1 MAHNPT
7 RQRSELSQCSRGS
20 PSDFRKLPDN
30 CLELIFWSL
39 VDACPPGE
47 LAEVLGTCKTLHRAY
62 KLFAA
67 SSSSEKLVGWVLEY
81 GTPATAMT
89 RLLKMGLADK
99 LAIFAAL
106 AATGHAHN
114 FLAE

>member
-1 MAHNPT
+1 MAHSPT
-7 RQRSELSQCSRGS
+7 RQRSELPQCSRDS
-20 PSDFRKLPDN
+20 LSDFRRLPDN
-30 CLELIFWSL
+30 CLELIVSGL
-39 VDACPPGE
+39 VDACPPAE
-47 LAEVLGTCKTLHRAY
+47 LAEALGTCKTVRRAY

-67 SSSSEKLVGWVLEY
+67 SSSSKKLVGWVIEY
-81 GTPATAMT
+81 GTPETAMT
-89 RLLKMGLADK
+89 RLLKLGLAEK